1 MKIILVSVGNF
12 QEYILDNIYNLSL
25 FGNCDVTVIT
35 NAQFFEKFR
44 DLPIPVELVDCNNL
58 SDGDFNM
65 ESKLD
70 QSFRNGFWHLCS
82 LRLFYVYS
90 YMKTSGAEHCI
101 HLENDV
107 LTYVN
112 FDAMQ
117 PKFKENKVYA
127 TFDSPTRV
135 IPGILYIPN
144 HAAFAPIIDNYN
156 GRLNDMENLA
166 RFDKSVI
173 LPLPIF
179 PSILPGDT
187 NNNYTTYFHD
197 FQCIFD
203 AAAMGQYLGGVNPE
217 NQPGDTRGFVNE
229 TCVVKYNAFKF
240 EWIACVVKYN
250 DFPGLFIP
258 TLIVNNK
265 RYNICNLHIHSKRL
279 TGFLAN
285 NPDMTNQYI
294 TRADGEHP

>member
-12 QEYILDNIYNLSL
+12 QEYILQNIYNLSL
-25 FGNCDVTVIT
+25 FGNCDITVIT
-35 NAQFFEKFR
+35 NPQFFEKFR
-44 DLPIPVELVDCNNL
+44 DLPIPVELVDCNSL
-58 SDGDFNM
+58 SDGEFNTS
-65 ESKLD
+65 SKLD

-90 YMKTSGAEHCI
+90 YMKTFAAEHCI

-112 FDAMQ
+112 FDAMH
-117 PKFKENKVYA
+117 PKFKHNKVYA
-127 TFDSPTRV
+127 TFDAPKRV

-156 GRLNDMENLA
+156 VQLNDMENLA

-179 PSILPGDT
+179 PILPGGGIDDT
-187 NNNYTTYFHD
+187 DTGNNKYIELFHD

-203 AAAMGQYLGGVNPE
+203 AAAMGQYLGGINPE
-217 NQPGDTRGFVNE
+217 NQRGDTRGFVNE
-229 TCVVKYNAFKF
+229 TCVVKYNMFKF
-240 EWIACVVKYN
+240 EWIKCDVGD
-250 DFPGLFIP
+250 DFKELFIP
-258 TLIVNNK
+258 SIIVNNK
-265 RYNICNLHIHSKRL
+265 RYSICNLHIHSKRL
-279 TGFLAN
+279 TGFLAD
-285 NPDMTNQYI
+285 NPDKTNPYI
-294 TRADGEHP
+294 ITH